1 MTRETKVGLL
11 MVVMLVGVF
20 GFMVY
25 KKMHRPSEAFAGQP
39 TEGTPREGGTTGDE
53 GASASP
59 VEVATTVRTPI
70 GRRVVPAAAAE
81 PAVLLDNSAAVSA
94 SPRGVNP
101 FEVTSNP
108 VRAPNAIPVQPVV
121 QAKPKLPTTVPSDD
135 AFADAFSQP
144 AATALSTRP
153 TITAVPSEPTASFDP
168 FEREAT
174 ASAPTAIG
182 PDRNT
187 AAAASVSDPF
197 ETPLEVAQ
205 PTSRSA
211 TSDRSATSEVIVAE
225 RVAVEA
231 DPFESAPQF
240 SPNNAREP
248 AARVGDAFADD
259 RTPVLDA
266 QPVSRQTTAFEV
278 IEEPVPATA
287 APLTAPPAMKA
298 PTFESQPSSGD
309 FQTGASGLTP
319 PARSSVADDDRLGGF
334 RPVEVN
340 QRSMNEFTR
349 EERTATTAVPAS
361 DPFGGARRPAPT
373 GRIDEDFAP
382 RAVSKPLVPGDTY
395 NIEPSDNFW
404 TISRKK
410 YGTGRYFMALS
421 QHNLKVIPDPKR
433 MKPGVTIATPP
444 AAELDRMYSTLIPS
458 AAPAEPALAGTI
470 QASRSTSSAT
480 ATQDEMAGF
489 FVSAEGVPMYR
500 VGKADTLSDIA
511 QRHLGRSSRWVQVF
525 EMNREILTDGN
536 SLKLGTVLRLPGDA
550 SRVEVVGATRLSR

>member
-25 KKMHRPSEAFAGQP
+25 KKMHRPSEALAGQP

-53 GASASP
+53 GANASP
-59 VEVATTVRTPI
+59 FEVASTDRTPV

-81 PAVLLDNSAAVSA
+81 PAVLLDNPAAVSA
-94 SPRGVNP
+94 SPRGADP
-101 FEVTSNP
+101 FEVTSNS
-108 VRAPNAIPVQPVV
+108 VRATNVIAVQPVV
-121 QAKPKLPTTVPSDD
+121 QAKPKLPTTVSSDD
-135 AFADAFSQP
+135 AFADTFSQP
-144 AATALSTRP
+144 AAASSASRTTTTTASS
-153 TITAVPSEPTASFDP
+153 VPTANFDP
-168 FEREAT
+168 FERETTSSTAT
-174 ASAPTAIG
+174 AIK

-197 ETPLEVAQ
+197 EAPLEVAQ

-211 TSDRSATSEVIVAE
+211 TSGVIVE
-225 RVAVEA
+225 ESVAVEA

-240 SPNNAREP
+240 SASNAREP
-248 AARVGDAFADD
+248 AAQVGDPFADD

-266 QPVSRQTTAFEV
+266 PLNQPVSRQTTAFEV
-278 IEEPVPATA
+278 IEEPAPATA
-287 APLTAPPAMKA
+287 APLTAPPVMKA
-298 PTFESQPSSGD
+298 PAFESPPSSSG
-309 FQTGASGLTP
+309 FETGTSGITP
-319 PARSSVADDDRLGGF
+319 TARPRVADDDRLGGF
-334 RPVEVN
+334 RPIEVN

-349 EERTATTAVPAS
+349 EARAAMTAVPAS
-361 DPFGGARRPAPT
+361 DPFGGVRRPAPT
-373 GRIDEDFAP
+373 GRIDEDLAP
-382 RAVSKPLVPGDTY
+382 RAASKPLVPGDTY

-433 MKPGVTIATPP
+433 MKLGVTIATPP
-444 AAELDRMYSTLIPS
+444 AAELNRMYSTLIPS
-458 AAPAEPALAGTI
+458 AAPAEPVLAGTI

-489 FVSAEGVPMYR
+489 FVSNDGVPMYR
-500 VGKADTLSDIA
+500 VGKEDTLSDIA

-550 SRVEVVGATRLSR
+550 SRVEVVGMPRLNR